1 MPNAWVTHVKKF
13 AANNNVSY
21 SCAISMPE
29 CKQSYKKEPT
39 PLDDIPNVTP
49 NLNRFAAWSPFVDTI
64 PLCSLILVCSY
75 RFIFYYT

>member
-21 SCAISMPE
+21 SCAVSMPE

-39 PLDDIPNVTP
+39 KVSKTKEKEEPKPETKHTYMYICIYVYNVY
-49 NLNRFAAWSPFVDTI
+49 I
-64 PLCSLILVCSY
+64 
-75 RFIFYYT
+75 YTYE

>member
-39 PLDDIPNVTP
+39 KVSKTKEKEDIYIYIYIYM
-49 NLNRFAAWSPFVDTI
+49 SI
-64 PLCSLILVCSY
+64 Y
-75 RFIFYYT
+75 